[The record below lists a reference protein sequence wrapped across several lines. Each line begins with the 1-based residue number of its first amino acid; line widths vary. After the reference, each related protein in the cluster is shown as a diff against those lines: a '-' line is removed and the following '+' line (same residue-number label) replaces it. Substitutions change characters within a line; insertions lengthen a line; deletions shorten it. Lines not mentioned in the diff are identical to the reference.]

1 LLDPLPKQVTLI
13 QSGGHGCE
21 TRRGSAC
28 GEMMRVA
35 VCMVALAA
43 MAVLS
48 GAGGSVGGSVAWT
61 AEPSGSIDGAAV
73 TEAPQPKAFNWDKL
87 TQEATALLSQY
98 IRIDTTN
105 PPGNEFGAARMLR
118 EKFLADG
125 IPATVWEPVPG
136 RGVVAARLRGIGK
149 HTKAIVLLSHM
160 DVVPANPKQWQVPP
174 FSGEVK
180 DGDIWGRGAID
191 DKGPG
196 VIELMAMLAIKRAG
210 FLLNRDVIFIA
221 TGDEEEGGR
230 NGAGWFVDHE
240 KQVYADAGYLLN
252 EGGGI
257 QQTPGHHR
265 FYAVSVTE
273 KTPMWI
279 RLTAQG
285 QSGHAAVPPNETA
298 ITHLTA
304 ALSKLIAYR
313 APIHVIDPVRDYF
326 RTVAKLD
333 GGPSQFK
340 NLALSLRKPA
350 YRREFLSTPRYNAM
364 VRDTVTPTV
373 LGASEKTNVIAPTAY
388 AEVDCRLLPG
398 GDPEEFLDQIRHVIN
413 DETIKIDVLL
423 NFPAVSSPSR
433 SILMNAIDAVAWQD
447 GHDTAVATMIAGFTD
462 SHYFR
467 AKGLVAYGFVPVE
480 LTTAQEH
487 TVHGINERIGVKELG
502 NGIRRMVEL
511 LRFAGG
517 S

>member
-1 LLDPLPKQVTLI
+1 
-13 QSGGHGCE
+13 
-21 TRRGSAC
+21 
-28 GEMMRVA
+28 MRAASWV
-35 VCMVALAA
+35 VALAA
-43 MAVLS
+43 ILALSLGASVGADSVDS
-48 GAGGSVGGSVAWT
+48 GAVN
-61 AEPSGSIDGAAV
+61 
-73 TEAPQPKAFNWDKL
+73 EAPAPQAFNWEKL
-87 TQEATALLSQY
+87 TQEATALLSKY

-105 PPGNEFGAARMLR
+105 PPGNELGAARMLR
-118 EKFLADG
+118 ERFLADG
-125 IPATVWEPVPG
+125 IPATVWEPAPG
-136 RGVVAARLRGIGK
+136 RGVIAARLRGIGK

-160 DVVPANPKQWQVPP
+160 DVVPANAKQWQVPP

-196 VIELMAMLAIKRAG
+196 VIEMMAMLAIKRAG
-210 FLLNRDVIFIA
+210 ILLNRDVIFIA

-230 NGAGWFVDHE
+230 KGAGWLVAHE
-240 KQVYADAGYLLN
+240 KQVFADAGYLLN

-257 QQTPGHHR
+257 EQTPGHHR
-265 FYAVSVTE
+265 FYAVSLAE

-285 QSGHAAVPPNETA
+285 PSGHAAVPPDATA
-298 ITHLTA
+298 VTHLTA

-313 APIHVIDPVRDYF
+313 PPVRVIDPVRDYF
-326 RTVAKLD
+326 RAIAKLD
-333 GGPSQFK
+333 DGPSEFK
-340 NLALSLRKPA
+340 NLVISLRKPA
-350 YRREFLSTPRYNAM
+350 YRQNFLSTPRYSAM
-364 VRDTVTPTV
+364 VRDTITPTV
-373 LGASEKTNVIAPTAY
+373 LGASQKTNVIAPTAY

-398 GDPEEFLDQIRHVIN
+398 ADPKEFLDQIRQVIG
-413 DETIKIDVLL
+413 DDTIKVEVLL
-423 NFPAVSSPSR
+423 NFPAVSSPPR
-433 SILMNAIDAVAWQD
+433 SILMNAINAVAWQN
-447 GHDTAVATMIAGFTD
+447 GHDTAVPMMIAGFTD

-467 AKGLVAYGFVPVE
+467 SSGLVAYGFVPVE

-487 TVHGINERIGVKELG
+487 TVHGINERIEVKELG

>member
-1 LLDPLPKQVTLI
+1 MRERITRAASRIAAAAALLTL
-13 QSGGHGCE
+13 
-21 TRRGSAC
+21 
-28 GEMMRVA
+28 
-35 VCMVALAA
+35 
-43 MAVLS
+43 VLGA
-48 GAGGSVGGSVAWT
+48 GAGGAV
-61 AEPSGSIDGAAV
+61 DGDAFSKPP
-73 TEAPQPKAFNWDKL
+73 APKPFNWDKL

-105 PPGNEFGAARMLR
+105 PPGNELGAARMLR
-118 EKFLADG
+118 ERFLADG
-125 IPATVWEPVPG
+125 IPATVWEPAPG

-160 DVVPANPKQWQVPP
+160 DVVPANPRQWQVPP

-210 FLLNRDVIFIA
+210 ILLKRDVIFIA

-230 NGAGWFVDHE
+230 NGAGWFVEHE
-240 KQVYADAGYLLN
+240 KQVFGDAGYLLN

-257 QQTPGHHR
+257 EQTPGHHR
-265 FYAVSVTE
+265 FFAVSIAE

-285 QSGHAAVPPNETA
+285 PAGHAAVPPDETA
-298 ITHLTA
+298 VTHLAA
-304 ALSKLIAYR
+304 ALSRLIAYR
-313 APIHVIDPVRDYF
+313 SPIHVIDVVRDYF
-326 RTVAKLD
+326 HAAAKLD
-333 GGPSQFK
+333 GGPSEFK
-340 NLALSLRKPA
+340 NLAAALRKPG
-350 YRREFLSTPRYNAM
+350 YRREFLATPRFNAM
-364 VRDTVTPTV
+364 VTDTVTPTV
-373 LGASEKTNVIAPTAY
+373 LGASQKTNVIAPTAY

-398 GDPEEFLDQIRHVIN
+398 TDPAEFLDRIRRVIG
-413 DETIKIDVLL
+413 DDTIKVDVML
-423 NFPAVSSPSR
+423 NFPAAASPSR
-433 SILMNAIDAVAWQD
+433 SILMNAISAVAWED
-447 GHDTAVATMIAGFTD
+447 GHETAVPTMIAGFTD

-467 AKGLVAYGFVPVE
+467 AAGLIAYGFVPVE
-480 LTTAQEH
+480 LTQAQEK
-487 TVHGINERIGVKELG
+487 TVHGVNERIEVKEIG

>member
-1 LLDPLPKQVTLI
+1 MLI
-13 QSGGHGCE
+13 QPVRHGSE
-21 TRRGSAC
+21 KRPA
-28 GEMMRVA
+28 RV
-35 VCMVALAA
+35 VALAA
-43 MAVLS
+43 LLALCWS
-48 GAGGSVGGSVAWT
+48 GGLPGWA
-61 AEPSGSIDGAAV
+61 AEPRAGMDGAAV
-73 TEAPQPKAFNWDKL
+73 TKAPPPAPIDWEKL

-98 IRIDTTN
+98 IRIDTSN
-105 PPGNEFGAARMLR
+105 PPGDELGAARMLR

-125 IPATVWEPVPG
+125 IPATVWEPAHG
-136 RGVVAARLRGIGK
+136 RGVLAARLRGAGK

-160 DVVPANPKQWQVPP
+160 DVVPANPKLWQVPP

-210 FLLNRDVIFIA
+210 ILLDRDVIFIA

-230 NGAGWFVDHE
+230 NGAGWFVAHE
-240 KQVYADAGYLLN
+240 KKVFADAGYLLN

-257 QQTPGHHR
+257 EQTPGHHR
-265 FYAVSVTE
+265 FYAVSVAE

-285 QSGHAAVPPNETA
+285 PGGHAAVPPDETA
-298 ITHLTA
+298 VTHLTA
-304 ALSKLIAYR
+304 ALGKLIAYR
-313 APIHVIDPVRDYF
+313 PPVRVLDTVRDYF
-326 RTVAKLD
+326 RTVARLD
-333 GGPSQFK
+333 KGPSEFK
-340 NLALSLRKPA
+340 NIVVALRKPG
-350 YRREFLSTPRYNAM
+350 YRKEFLKNPRYNAL

-373 LGASEKTNVIAPTAY
+373 LGASQKTNVIAPTAY
-388 AEVDCRLLPG
+388 AEIDCRLLPG
-398 GDPEEFLDQIRHVIN
+398 TDTREFLDRIRQVIG
-413 DETIKIDVLL
+413 DDTIKVDVLL
-423 NFPAVSSPSR
+423 NFRAVSSPPR
-433 SILMNAIDAVAWQD
+433 SLLMNAINSVAWHD
-447 GHDTAVATMIAGFTD
+447 GHNTVVPTMIAGFTD

-467 AKGLVAYGFVPVE
+467 DSGLISYGFVPVE

-487 TVHGINERIGVKELG
+487 TVHGVNERIGVKELG

-517 S
+517 R

>member
-1 LLDPLPKQVTLI
+1 MLI
-13 QSGGHGCE
+13 QPGGDGFQ
-21 TRRGSAC
+21 TRRARVRIGKRLIGKLCAARRAVAIAAILTLSISA
-28 GEMMRVA
+28 
-35 VCMVALAA
+35 
-43 MAVLS
+43 
-48 GAGGSVGGSVAWT
+48 GAGFAVGIGWT
-61 AEPSGSIDGAAV
+61 AESSSSSAGAAV
-73 TEAPQPKAFNWDKL
+73 SEAPASKAFNWEKL

-98 IRIDTTN
+98 VRIDTTN
-105 PPGNEFGAARMLR
+105 PPGNELGAARMLR

-125 IPATVWEPVPG
+125 IPATVWEPMPG

-180 DGDIWGRGAID
+180 DGDIWGRGTID

-196 VIELMAMLAIKRAG
+196 VIEMMAMLAIKRAG
-210 FLLNRDVIFIA
+210 ILLNRDVIFIA

-230 NGAGWFVDHE
+230 NGAGWFVEHE
-240 KQVYADAGYLLN
+240 KQVFADAGFLLN
-252 EGGGI
+252 EGGAI
-257 QQTPGHHR
+257 AQTPGHHR
-265 FYAVSVTE
+265 FYAVSVAE
-273 KTPMWI
+273 KTPMWL

-285 QSGHAAVPPNETA
+285 PSGHAAVPPAETA
-298 ITHLTA
+298 VTHLNA

-313 APIHVIDPVRDYF
+313 PPVHVIDTVRDYF
-326 RTVAKLD
+326 HAVAKLD
-333 GGPSQFK
+333 KGPSEFK
-340 NLALSLRKPA
+340 NIVIPLRKPA
-350 YRREFLSTPRYNAM
+350 YRKEFLLNPSYGAM

-373 LGASEKTNVIAPTAY
+373 LSASQKINVVAPTAY

-398 GDPEEFLDQIRHVIN
+398 ADPGEFLDQIHQVIG
-413 DETIKIDVLL
+413 DDTIKVEVLL
-423 NFPAVSSPSR
+423 NFPAVSSPAR
-433 SILMNAIDAVAWQD
+433 SILMNAINAVAWQD
-447 GHDTAVATMIAGFTD
+447 GHDTVIPTMIAGFTD

-467 AKGLVAYGFVPVE
+467 AAGLVAYGFVPVE

-487 TVHGINERIGVKELG
+487 TVHGVNERIEVKELG

-517 S
+517 G

>member
-1 LLDPLPKQVTLI
+1 
-13 QSGGHGCE
+13 
-21 TRRGSAC
+21 
-28 GEMMRVA
+28 MRTASWVA
-35 VCMVALAA
+35 ALAA
-43 MAVLS
+43 ILALSLGASVGADSVDS
-48 GAGGSVGGSVAWT
+48 GA
-61 AEPSGSIDGAAV
+61 IN
-73 TEAPQPKAFNWDKL
+73 EAPEATNFNWEKL

-105 PPGNEFGAARMLR
+105 PPGNELGAARMLR

-125 IPATVWEPVPG
+125 IPATVWEPAPG

-160 DVVPANPKQWQVPP
+160 DVVPANAKQWQVPP

-196 VIELMAMLAIKRAG
+196 VIEMMAMLAIKRAG
-210 FLLNRDVIFIA
+210 ILLNRDVIFIA

-230 NGAGWFVDHE
+230 KGAGWLVAHE
-240 KQVYADAGYLLN
+240 KQVFADAGYLLN

-257 QQTPGHHR
+257 EQTPGHHR
-265 FYAVSVTE
+265 FYAVSLAE

-285 QSGHAAVPPNETA
+285 PSGHAAVPPDATA
-298 ITHLTA
+298 VTHLTA

-313 APIHVIDPVRDYF
+313 PPVRVIDPVRDYF
-326 RTVAKLD
+326 RAIAKLD
-333 GGPSQFK
+333 DGPSEFK
-340 NLALSLRKPA
+340 NLVISLRKPA
-350 YRREFLSTPRYNAM
+350 YRQNFLSTPRYSAM
-364 VRDTVTPTV
+364 VRDTITPTV
-373 LGASEKTNVIAPTAY
+373 LGASQKTNVIAPTAY

-398 GDPEEFLDQIRHVIN
+398 ADPKEFLDQIRQVIG
-413 DETIKIDVLL
+413 DDTIKVEVLL
-423 NFPAVSSPSR
+423 NFPAVSSPPR
-433 SILMNAIDAVAWQD
+433 SILMNAINAVAWQN
-447 GHDTAVATMIAGFTD
+447 GHDTAVPMMIAGFTD

-467 AKGLVAYGFVPVE
+467 SSGLVAYGFVPVE

-487 TVHGINERIGVKELG
+487 TVHGINERIEVKELG

>member
-1 LLDPLPKQVTLI
+1 
-13 QSGGHGCE
+13 
-21 TRRGSAC
+21 
-28 GEMMRVA
+28 MRAASWV
-35 VCMVALAA
+35 VALVAILA
-43 MAVLS
+43 LSLGASVGADSVDS
-48 GAGGSVGGSVAWT
+48 GAVN
-61 AEPSGSIDGAAV
+61 
-73 TEAPQPKAFNWDKL
+73 EAPTPQAFNWEKL
-87 TQEATALLSQY
+87 TQEATALLSKY

-105 PPGNEFGAARMLR
+105 PPGNELGAARMLR
-118 EKFLADG
+118 ERFLADG
-125 IPATVWEPVPG
+125 IPATVWEPAPG
-136 RGVVAARLRGIGK
+136 RGVIAARLRGIGK

-160 DVVPANPKQWQVPP
+160 DVVPANAKQWQVPP

-196 VIELMAMLAIKRAG
+196 VIEMMAMLAIKRAG
-210 FLLNRDVIFIA
+210 ILLNRDVIFIA

-230 NGAGWFVDHE
+230 KGAGWLVAHE
-240 KQVYADAGYLLN
+240 KQVFADAGYLLN

-257 QQTPGHHR
+257 EQTPGHHR
-265 FYAVSVTE
+265 FYAVSLAE

-285 QSGHAAVPPNETA
+285 PSGHAAVPPDATA
-298 ITHLTA
+298 VTHLTA

-313 APIHVIDPVRDYF
+313 PPVRVIDPVRDYF
-326 RTVAKLD
+326 RAIAKLD
-333 GGPSQFK
+333 DGPSEFK
-340 NLALSLRKPA
+340 NLVISLRKPA
-350 YRREFLSTPRYNAM
+350 YRQNFLSTPRYSAM
-364 VRDTVTPTV
+364 VRDTITPTV
-373 LGASEKTNVIAPTAY
+373 LGASQKTNVIAPTAY

-398 GDPEEFLDQIRHVIN
+398 ADPKEFLDQIRQVIG
-413 DETIKIDVLL
+413 DDTIKVEVLL
-423 NFPAVSSPSR
+423 NFPAVSSPPR
-433 SILMNAIDAVAWQD
+433 SILMNAINAVAWQN
-447 GHDTAVATMIAGFTD
+447 GHDTAVPMMIAGFTD

-467 AKGLVAYGFVPVE
+467 SSGLVAYGFVPVE

-487 TVHGINERIGVKELG
+487 TVHGINERIEVKELG

>member
-1 LLDPLPKQVTLI
+1 
-13 QSGGHGCE
+13 
-21 TRRGSAC
+21 
-28 GEMMRVA
+28 MRTASWVA
-35 VCMVALAA
+35 ALAA
-43 MAVLS
+43 ILALSLGASVGADSVDS
-48 GAGGSVGGSVAWT
+48 GAVN
-61 AEPSGSIDGAAV
+61 
-73 TEAPQPKAFNWDKL
+73 EAPTPQAFNWEKL
-87 TQEATALLSQY
+87 TQEATALLSKY

-105 PPGNEFGAARMLR
+105 PPGNELGAARMLR
-118 EKFLADG
+118 ERFLADG
-125 IPATVWEPVPG
+125 IPATVWEPAPG
-136 RGVVAARLRGIGK
+136 RGVIAARLRGIGK

-160 DVVPANPKQWQVPP
+160 DVVPANAKQWQVPP

-196 VIELMAMLAIKRAG
+196 VIEMMAMLAIKRAG
-210 FLLNRDVIFIA
+210 ILLNRDVIFIA

-230 NGAGWFVDHE
+230 KGAGWLVAHE
-240 KQVYADAGYLLN
+240 KQVFADAGYLLN

-257 QQTPGHHR
+257 EQTPGHHR
-265 FYAVSVTE
+265 FYAVSLAE

-285 QSGHAAVPPNETA
+285 PSGHAAVPPDATA
-298 ITHLTA
+298 VTHLTA

-313 APIHVIDPVRDYF
+313 PPVRVIDPVRDYF
-326 RTVAKLD
+326 RAIAKLD
-333 GGPSQFK
+333 DGPSEFK
-340 NLALSLRKPA
+340 NLVISLRKPA
-350 YRREFLSTPRYNAM
+350 YRQNFLSTPRYSAM
-364 VRDTVTPTV
+364 VRDTITPTV
-373 LGASEKTNVIAPTAY
+373 LGASQKTNVIAPTAY

-398 GDPEEFLDQIRHVIN
+398 ADPKEFLDQIRQVIG
-413 DETIKIDVLL
+413 DDTIKVEVLL
-423 NFPAVSSPSR
+423 NFPAVSSPPR
-433 SILMNAIDAVAWQD
+433 SILMNAINAVAWQN
-447 GHDTAVATMIAGFTD
+447 GHDTAVPMMIAGFTD

-467 AKGLVAYGFVPVE
+467 SSGLVAYGFVPVE

-487 TVHGINERIGVKELG
+487 TVHGINERIEVKELG

>member
-1 LLDPLPKQVTLI
+1 
-13 QSGGHGCE
+13 
-21 TRRGSAC
+21 
-28 GEMMRVA
+28 MRATSWV
-35 VCMVALAA
+35 VALAA
-43 MAVLS
+43 ILALSLGASVGADSVDS
-48 GAGGSVGGSVAWT
+48 GAVN
-61 AEPSGSIDGAAV
+61 
-73 TEAPQPKAFNWDKL
+73 EAPTPQAFNWEKL
-87 TQEATALLSQY
+87 TQEATALLSKY

-105 PPGNEFGAARMLR
+105 PPGNELGAARMLR
-118 EKFLADG
+118 ERFLADG
-125 IPATVWEPVPG
+125 IPATVWEPAPG
-136 RGVVAARLRGIGK
+136 RGVIAARLRGIGK

-160 DVVPANPKQWQVPP
+160 DVVPANAKQWQVPP

-196 VIELMAMLAIKRAG
+196 VIEMMAMLAIKRAG
-210 FLLNRDVIFIA
+210 ILLNRDVIFIA

-230 NGAGWFVDHE
+230 KGAGWLVAHE
-240 KQVYADAGYLLN
+240 KQVFADAGYLLN

-257 QQTPGHHR
+257 EQTPGHHR
-265 FYAVSVTE
+265 FYAVSLAE

-285 QSGHAAVPPNETA
+285 PSGHAAVPPDATA
-298 ITHLTA
+298 VTHLTA

-313 APIHVIDPVRDYF
+313 PPVRVIDPVRDYF
-326 RTVAKLD
+326 RAIAKLD
-333 GGPSQFK
+333 DGPSEFK
-340 NLALSLRKPA
+340 NLVISLRKPA
-350 YRREFLSTPRYNAM
+350 YRQNFLSTPRYSAM
-364 VRDTVTPTV
+364 VRDTITPTV
-373 LGASEKTNVIAPTAY
+373 LGASQKTNVIAPTAY

-398 GDPEEFLDQIRHVIN
+398 ADPKEFLDQIRQVIG
-413 DETIKIDVLL
+413 DDTIKVEVLL
-423 NFPAVSSPSR
+423 NFPAVSSPPR
-433 SILMNAIDAVAWQD
+433 SILMNAINAVAWQN
-447 GHDTAVATMIAGFTD
+447 GHDTAVPMMIAGFTD

-467 AKGLVAYGFVPVE
+467 SSGLVAYGFVPVE

-487 TVHGINERIGVKELG
+487 TVHGINERIEVKELG

>member
-1 LLDPLPKQVTLI
+1 
-13 QSGGHGCE
+13 
-21 TRRGSAC
+21 
-28 GEMMRVA
+28 MRAASWV
-35 VCMVALAA
+35 VALAA
-43 MAVLS
+43 ILALSLGASVGADSVDS
-48 GAGGSVGGSVAWT
+48 GAVN
-61 AEPSGSIDGAAV
+61 
-73 TEAPQPKAFNWDKL
+73 EAPTPQAFNWEKL
-87 TQEATALLSQY
+87 TQEATALLSKY

-105 PPGNEFGAARMLR
+105 PPGNELGAARMLR
-118 EKFLADG
+118 ERFLADG
-125 IPATVWEPVPG
+125 IPATVWEPAPG
-136 RGVVAARLRGIGK
+136 RGVIAARLRGIGK

-160 DVVPANPKQWQVPP
+160 DVVPANAKQWQVPP

-196 VIELMAMLAIKRAG
+196 VIEMMAMLAIKRAG
-210 FLLNRDVIFIA
+210 ILLNRDVIFIA

-230 NGAGWFVDHE
+230 KGAGWLVAHE
-240 KQVYADAGYLLN
+240 KQVFADAGYLLN

-257 QQTPGHHR
+257 EQTPGHHR
-265 FYAVSVTE
+265 FYAVSLAE

-285 QSGHAAVPPNETA
+285 PSGHAAVPPDATA
-298 ITHLTA
+298 VTHLTA

-313 APIHVIDPVRDYF
+313 PPVRVIDPVRDYF
-326 RTVAKLD
+326 RAIAKLD
-333 GGPSQFK
+333 DGPSEFK
-340 NLALSLRKPA
+340 NLVISLRKPA
-350 YRREFLSTPRYNAM
+350 YRQNFLSTPRYSAM
-364 VRDTVTPTV
+364 VRDTITPTV
-373 LGASEKTNVIAPTAY
+373 LGASQKTNVIAPTAY

-398 GDPEEFLDQIRHVIN
+398 ADPKEFLDQIRQVIG
-413 DETIKIDVLL
+413 DDTIKVEVLL
-423 NFPAVSSPSR
+423 NFPAVSSPPR
-433 SILMNAIDAVAWQD
+433 SILMNAINAVAWQN
-447 GHDTAVATMIAGFTD
+447 GHDTAVPMMIAGFTD

-467 AKGLVAYGFVPVE
+467 SSGLVAYGFVPVE

-487 TVHGINERIGVKELG
+487 TVHGINERIEVKELG

>member
-1 LLDPLPKQVTLI
+1 MPI
-13 QSGGHGCE
+13 QPGGNGFE
-21 TRRGSAC
+21 TRPARA
-28 GEMMRVA
+28 RVGKKRVGRLRIA
-35 VCMVALAA
+35 SRVVALAA
-43 MAVLS
+43 LLTLS
-48 GAGGSVGGSVAWT
+48 MSAGLTMSIGRAADPPGG
-61 AEPSGSIDGAAV
+61 IDEAAV
-73 TEAPQPKAFNWDKL
+73 SEAPASKAFNWEKL

-98 IRIDTTN
+98 IRMDTTN
-105 PPGNEFGAARMLR
+105 PPGNELGAARMLR

-125 IPATVWEPVPG
+125 IPATVWEPKPG
-136 RGVVAARLRGIGK
+136 RAVVAARLRGTGK

-196 VIELMAMLAIKRAG
+196 VIEMMAMLAIKRAG
-210 FLLNRDVIFIA
+210 ILLNRDVIFIA

-240 KQVYADAGYLLN
+240 KQVFADAGFLLN

-257 QQTPGHHR
+257 AQSPGHHR
-265 FYAVSVTE
+265 FYAVSVAE
-273 KTPMWI
+273 KTPMWL

-285 QSGHAAVPPNETA
+285 PSGHAAVPPDQTA
-298 ITHLTA
+298 VTHLTA

-313 APIHVIDPVRDYF
+313 PPVHVIDTVRDYF
-326 RTVAKLD
+326 HALAKLD
-333 GGPSQFK
+333 KGPSEFR
-340 NLALSLRKPA
+340 NLAVSLRKPA
-350 YRREFLSTPRYNAM
+350 YRNEFLLNPRYSAM

-373 LGASEKTNVIAPTAY
+373 LGASQKTNVIAPTAY
-388 AEVDCRLLPG
+388 AEVDCRLLPEA
-398 GDPEEFLDQIRHVIN
+398 DPAEFLDQIRHVIG
-413 DETIKIDVLL
+413 DDTIKVEVLL
-423 NFPAVSSPSR
+423 NFPAVSSPAR
-433 SILMNAIDAVAWQD
+433 SILMNAIEAVAWQD
-447 GHDTAVATMIAGFTD
+447 GHDTVVPTMIAGFTD

-467 AKGLVAYGFVPVE
+467 AAGLVAYGFVPVE

-487 TVHGINERIGVKELG
+487 TVHGVNERIEVKELG

-517 S
+517 G

>member
-1 LLDPLPKQVTLI
+1 
-13 QSGGHGCE
+13 
-21 TRRGSAC
+21 
-28 GEMMRVA
+28 MRA
-35 VCMVALAA
+35 ASWIVALAA
-43 MAVLS
+43 SLALS
-48 GAGGSVGGSVAWT
+48 LCPSVGAGTGWS
-61 AEPSGSIDGAAV
+61 AELASSIEADAV
-73 TEAPQPKAFNWDKL
+73 NEAPAPQPFNWEKL

-105 PPGNEFGAARMLR
+105 PPGNELGAARMLR
-118 EKFLADG
+118 EKFLDDG
-125 IPATVWEPVPG
+125 IPASVWEPAPG
-136 RGVVAARLRGIGK
+136 RGVIAARLRGIGK

-196 VIELMAMLAIKRAG
+196 VIEMMAMLAIKRAG
-210 FLLNRDVIFIA
+210 ILLNRDVIFIA

-230 NGAGWFVDHE
+230 NGAGWLVAHE
-240 KQVYADAGYLLN
+240 KQVFADAGYLLN

-257 QQTPGHHR
+257 EETPGHHR
-265 FYAVSVTE
+265 FYAVSLAE

-285 QSGHAAVPPNETA
+285 PSGHAAVPPDATA
-298 ITHLTA
+298 VTHLTV
-304 ALSKLIAYR
+304 ALSKLITYR
-313 APIHVIDPVRDYF
+313 PPLHVIDTVRDYF
-326 RTVAKLD
+326 RAIGKID
-333 GGPSQFK
+333 GGPSEFK
-340 NLALSLRKPA
+340 NLVISLRKPA
-350 YRREFLSTPRYNAM
+350 FRQNFLSTPRYNAM
-364 VRDTVTPTV
+364 VRDTITPTV
-373 LGASEKTNVIAPTAY
+373 LGASQKTNVIAPTAY

-398 GDPEEFLDQIRHVIN
+398 ADPKEFLDQIRKVIG
-413 DETIKIDVLL
+413 DDTIKVDVLL
-423 NFPAVSSPSR
+423 NFPAASSPSR
-433 SILMNAIDAVAWQD
+433 SILMNAINAVAWQD
-447 GHDTAVATMIAGFTD
+447 GHDTAVPMMIAGFTD

-467 AKGLVAYGFVPVE
+467 AAGLVAYGFVPVE

-487 TVHGINERIGVKELG
+487 TVHGVNERIEAKELG

>member
-1 LLDPLPKQVTLI
+1 LRERPLEQVTII
-13 QSGGHGCE
+13 QPVGHDYE
-21 TRRGSAC
+21 TRRASVC
-28 GEMMRVA
+28 GKMMHVA
-35 VCMVALAA
+35 LCIVTLAA
-43 MAVLS
+43 MTVLS
-48 GAGGSVGGSVAWT
+48 GNAGRSVAWT
-61 AEPSGSIDGAAV
+61 AESSGGVDGAAIG
-73 TEAPQPKAFNWDKL
+73 EAPPPTPFNWDKL

-125 IPATVWEPVPG
+125 IPATVWEPVRG
-136 RGVVAARLRGIGK
+136 RGVVAARLRGVGK

-160 DVVPANPKQWQVPP
+160 DVVPANLKQWQVPP

-210 FLLNRDVIFIA
+210 ILLNRDVIFIA

-304 ALSKLIAYR
+304 ALSKLVAYR

-350 YRREFLSTPRYNAM
+350 YRREFLSTPRYNAL

-373 LGASEKTNVIAPTAY
+373 LGASQKTNVIAPTAY

-398 GDPEEFLDQIRHVIN
+398 EDPQGFLDQIRHVIG
-413 DETIKIDVLL
+413 DDTIKIDVLL
-423 NFPAVSSPSR
+423 NFPAVSSPNR

>member
-1 LLDPLPKQVTLI
+1 MRNGKRCAASWVVT
-13 QSGGHGCE
+13 
-21 TRRGSAC
+21 SA
-28 GEMMRVA
+28 A
-35 VCMVALAA
+35 ILT
-43 MAVLS
+43 LWL
-48 GAGGSVGGSVAWT
+48 GAGGTDAGWT
-61 AEPSGSIDGAAV
+61 AESSSGIDAGAV
-73 TEAPQPKAFNWDKL
+73 NEAPALKAFNWEKL

-105 PPGNEFGAARMLR
+105 PPGNELGAARMLR
-118 EKFLADG
+118 ERFLADG

-160 DVVPANPKQWQVPP
+160 DVVPANAKQWQVPP

-196 VIELMAMLAIKRAG
+196 VIEMMAMLAIKRAG
-210 FLLNRDVIFIA
+210 ILLNRDIIFIA

-230 NGAGWFVDHE
+230 NGAGWLVAHE
-240 KQVYADAGYLLN
+240 KQVFADAGYLLN

-257 QQTPGHHR
+257 EQTPGHHR
-265 FYAVSVTE
+265 FYAVSLAE

-285 QSGHAAVPPNETA
+285 PSGHAAVPPESTA
-298 ITHLTA
+298 VTHLTA

-313 APIHVIDPVRDYF
+313 PPVHVIDTVRDYF
-326 RTVAKLD
+326 RAIAKLD
-333 GGPSQFK
+333 GGPSEFK
-340 NLALSLRKPA
+340 NLAISLRKPG
-350 YRREFLSTPRYNAM
+350 YRQTFLSTPRYNAI
-364 VRDTVTPTV
+364 VRNTATPTV
-373 LGASEKTNVIAPTAY
+373 LGASQKTNVIAPTAY

-398 GDPEEFLDQIRHVIN
+398 TDPKEFLGQIRQVIG
-413 DETIKIDVLL
+413 DDTIKVEVLL
-423 NFPAVSSPSR
+423 NFPAVSSPPR
-433 SILMNAIDAVAWQD
+433 SILMNAINAVAWQD
-447 GHDTAVATMIAGFTD
+447 GHNAAVPMMIAGFTD

-467 AKGLVAYGFVPVE
+467 AAGLVAYGFVPVE

-487 TVHGINERIGVKELG
+487 TVHGVNERIGVKELG

>member
-1 LLDPLPKQVTLI
+1 MRNGKRRAASWVVASAAILTL
-13 QSGGHGCE
+13 S
-21 TRRGSAC
+21 
-28 GEMMRVA
+28 
-35 VCMVALAA
+35 L
-43 MAVLS
+43 
-48 GAGGSVGGSVAWT
+48 GAGGGADTGWT
-61 AEPSGSIDGAAV
+61 AEPSSGIDAAAV
-73 TEAPQPKAFNWDKL
+73 NEAPAPTTFNWEKL

-105 PPGNEFGAARMLR
+105 PPGNELGAARMLR
-118 EKFLADG
+118 ERFLADG
-125 IPATVWEPVPG
+125 IPATVWEPAPG
-136 RGVVAARLRGIGK
+136 RGVIAARLRGIGK

-160 DVVPANPKQWQVPP
+160 DVVPANAKQWQVPP

-196 VIELMAMLAIKRAG
+196 VIEMMAMLAIKRAG
-210 FLLNRDVIFIA
+210 ILLNRDVIFIA

-230 NGAGWFVDHE
+230 NGAGWLVAHE
-240 KQVYADAGYLLN
+240 KQVFADAGYLLN

-257 QQTPGHHR
+257 EQTPGHHR
-265 FYAVSVTE
+265 FFAVSLAE

-285 QSGHAAVPPNETA
+285 PSGHAAVPPGETA
-298 ITHLTA
+298 VTHLTA

-313 APIHVIDPVRDYF
+313 PPVRVIDTVRDYF
-326 RTVAKLD
+326 RAVGKLD
-333 GGPSQFK
+333 GGPSEFK
-340 NLALSLRKPA
+340 NLVISLRKPA
-350 YRREFLSTPRYNAM
+350 YRQNFLSTPRYNAM

-373 LGASEKTNVIAPTAY
+373 LGASQKTNVIAPTAY

-398 GDPEEFLDQIRHVIN
+398 ADPKKFLNQIRQVIG
-413 DETIKIDVLL
+413 DDTIKVEVLL
-423 NFPAVSSPSR
+423 NFPAVSSPPR
-433 SILMNAIDAVAWQD
+433 SILMNAINAVAWED
-447 GHDTAVATMIAGFTD
+447 GHDTVVPMMIAGFTD

-467 AKGLVAYGFVPVE
+467 AAGLVAYGFVPVE

-487 TVHGINERIGVKELG
+487 TVHGVNERIEVKELG

-511 LRFAGG
+511 LRFVGG

>member
-1 LLDPLPKQVTLI
+1 MLRPAL
-13 QSGGHGCE
+13 
-21 TRRGSAC
+21 
-28 GEMMRVA
+28 RVA
-35 VCMVALAA
+35 ALALIA
-43 MAVLS
+43 ALFAGVTRAAGDIDRSLAKKALPARAV
-48 GAGGSVGGSVAWT
+48 
-61 AEPSGSIDGAAV
+61 
-73 TEAPQPKAFNWDKL
+73 NWDKL
-87 TQEATALLSQY
+87 TQEATALLAQY

-105 PPGNEFGAARMLR
+105 PPGNELGAAHMLR

-125 IPATVWEPVPG
+125 IPATVWQPVPG

-210 FLLNRDVIFIA
+210 ILLNRDVIFIA

-240 KQVYADAGYLLN
+240 KQVFADAGYLLN

-257 QQTPGHHR
+257 VQTPGHHR
-265 FYAVSVTE
+265 FFEVSLAE

-285 QSGHAAVPPNETA
+285 PSGHAAVPPNETA
-298 ITHLTA
+298 VTHLTA

-313 APIHVIDPVRDYF
+313 APIHIIDPVRDYF
-326 RTVAKLD
+326 RAIAKLD
-333 GGPSQFK
+333 GKPVEFN
-340 NLALSLRKPA
+340 NLMLSLRKPA
-350 YRREFLSTPRYNAM
+350 YRKEFLLTPRYNAL

-373 LGASEKTNVIAPTAY
+373 LAASPKINVIAPTAS

-398 GDPEEFLDQIRHVIN
+398 EDPNAFLRRIGQIIA
-413 DETIKIDVLL
+413 DDTIKIEVLL
-423 NFPAVSSPSR
+423 NFPAVSSPRR
-433 SILMNAIDAVAWQD
+433 SILMNAIETVAWHD
-447 GHDTAVATMIAGFTD
+447 GHSMVVQTMIAGFTD

-467 AKGLVAYGFVPVE
+467 ADGLVAYGFVPIE
-480 LTTAQEH
+480 LTAAQAH
-487 TVHGINERIGVKELG
+487 TVHGINERVSVKELG